1 MRVVTTISVVVLASA
16 GIGHAVVTSLD
27 ENIAR
32 VDPFKDMKNRPAA
45 GHGMNV
51 LLVGTDGRDKITEE
65 ERRKYRLGGAPCHC
79 TDTIMIVHIAADK
92 ERASVV
98 SLPRDSYAETP
109 AHTDQTTG
117 TQHGPHPI
125 KLNAAYAEGARS

>member
-16 GIGHAVVTSLD
+16 GIGHAVVTSLG

-32 VDPFKDMKNRPAA
+32 VDPFKDMKNRPAG

-65 ERRKYRLGGAPCHC
+65 ERQKYRLGGAPCHC
-79 TDTIMIVHIAADK
+79 TDTMMIVHIAANR

-98 SLPRDSYAETP
+98 SLPRDSYAEVP

-117 TQHGPHPI
+117 AEHGPHPI